1 MQRVGEAQFPDH
13 QAADPLIDGKLVFEP
28 VEPVFQFSGA
38 GHTVI
43 IPLRCATLP
52 GGHGDCIP
60 AGPATTIESKPAAP
74 SAVKDRI
81 RSQESE
87 TFMWYR
93 SKKDEEAPAKQAGG
107 APEPEPKEAI
117 PMATHS
123 TRTADFG
130 TVRSGALIGKS
141 LSITGEIRGE
151 EDLVID
157 GKLEG
162 DVDLPQ
168 HRLTI
173 GPSGVLHGKIR
184 AREIVVYGTVQ
195 GNLHASERVEIKKHA
210 KVIGDLKAQRPVIE
224 DEAYFKGNVETVR
237 AEAPKPAAA
246 SPQPA
251 APSQAAPAPAP
262 APAAPQAA
270 ASAAAAGSAAP
281 RQENRKG

>member
-1 MQRVGEAQFPDH
+1 
-13 QAADPLIDGKLVFEP
+13 
-28 VEPVFQFSGA
+28 
-38 GHTVI
+38 
-43 IPLRCATLP
+43 
-52 GGHGDCIP
+52 
-60 AGPATTIESKPAAP
+60 
-74 SAVKDRI
+74 
-81 RSQESE
+81 
-87 TFMWYR
+87 
-93 SKKDEEAPAKQAGG
+93 
-107 APEPEPKEAI
+107 
-117 PMATHS
+117 MATHP

-141 LSITGEIRGE
+141 LTITGEIRGE

-195 GNLHASERVEIKKHA
+195 GNLQASERVEIKKHA

-237 AEAPKPAAA
+237 AETPKAAEAPKAAA
-246 SPQPA
+246 A
-251 APSQAAPAPAP
+251 AAPAQP
-262 APAAPQAA
+262 
-270 ASAAAAGSAAP
+270 AAAAGAPGQAASSTTASGGAGGAGA

>member
-1 MQRVGEAQFPDH
+1 
-13 QAADPLIDGKLVFEP
+13 
-28 VEPVFQFSGA
+28 
-38 GHTVI
+38 
-43 IPLRCATLP
+43 
-52 GGHGDCIP
+52 
-60 AGPATTIESKPAAP
+60 
-74 SAVKDRI
+74 
-81 RSQESE
+81 
-87 TFMWYR
+87 
-93 SKKDEEAPAKQAGG
+93 
-107 APEPEPKEAI
+107 
-117 PMATHS
+117 MATHP

-141 LSITGEIRGE
+141 LTITGEIRGE

-173 GPSGVLHGKIR
+173 GPSGVLQGKIR

-237 AEAPKPAAA
+237 AEAPKTAVPA
-246 SPQPA
+246 
-251 APSQAAPAPAP
+251 AAPAPA
-262 APAAPQAA
+262 QAA
-270 ASAAAAGSAAP
+270 AAAAGAAGQPSASGAP
-281 RQENRKG
+281 AGGAGSAGGRQESRKG

>member
-1 MQRVGEAQFPDH
+1 
-13 QAADPLIDGKLVFEP
+13 
-28 VEPVFQFSGA
+28 
-38 GHTVI
+38 
-43 IPLRCATLP
+43 
-52 GGHGDCIP
+52 
-60 AGPATTIESKPAAP
+60 
-74 SAVKDRI
+74 
-81 RSQESE
+81 
-87 TFMWYR
+87 
-93 SKKDEEAPAKQAGG
+93 
-107 APEPEPKEAI
+107 
-117 PMATHS
+117 MATHP

-141 LSITGEIRGE
+141 LTITGEIRGE

-173 GPSGVLHGKIR
+173 GPSGVLQGKIR

-237 AEAPKPAAA
+237 AEAPKT
-246 SPQPA
+246 A
-251 APSQAAPAPAP
+251 APAAAPAPA
-262 APAAPQAA
+262 QAA
-270 ASAAAAGSAAP
+270 AATAGAAGQPSASGTPAGGAGSAGG
-281 RQENRKG
+281 RQESRKG

>member
-1 MQRVGEAQFPDH
+1 
-13 QAADPLIDGKLVFEP
+13 
-28 VEPVFQFSGA
+28 
-38 GHTVI
+38 
-43 IPLRCATLP
+43 
-52 GGHGDCIP
+52 
-60 AGPATTIESKPAAP
+60 
-74 SAVKDRI
+74 
-81 RSQESE
+81 
-87 TFMWYR
+87 
-93 SKKDEEAPAKQAGG
+93 
-107 APEPEPKEAI
+107 
-117 PMATHS
+117 MATHP

-141 LSITGEIRGE
+141 LTITGEIRGE

-173 GPSGVLHGKIR
+173 GPSGVLNGKIR

-237 AEAPKPAAA
+237 AEAAKAAA
-246 SPQPA
+246 AAAQAA
-251 APSQAAPAPAP
+251 APAQASAAAPAPAQPP
-262 APAAPQAA
+262 ASGTPAGG
-270 ASAAAAGSAAP
+270 AGGTGA